1 MAYGPDDPRNARV
14 VIDAC
19 KPFKRRDSFPVV
31 VRASEEVEN
40 QVRSKFSEVLPR

>member
-1 MAYGPDDPRNARV
+1 MAYDADDPRNARV

-31 VRASEEVEN
+31 VRASKEVEYH
-40 QVRSKFSEVLPR
+40 VRSKFFDVLPR

>member
-1 MAYGPDDPRNARV
+1 V

-31 VRASEEVEN
+31 VRASKDIEDH
-40 QVRSKFSEVLPR
+40 VRGKFSDVLPRS